1 MVVGVLLSGCTPTPS
16 EPQATRRETIGEI
29 PVILVPDQVVL
40 PIDSY
45 LPSVDQT
52 VAIML
57 VAVELLNQCVRAEGG
72 QGNIHYLVYDSAGI
86 ASPAGQGELTSYV
99 ASSRRDSV
107 IRNGMWQFFDPD
119 NAATYGYQSPPDQWT
134 ALSSS
139 LSLDN
144 PLHSTCLAR
153 VNSVV
158 PGGQMLSPF
167 SVSELPDNGS
177 QWHPDDSRYQAV
189 AAQWSGCMKD
199 SGFDY
204 PTPREAIAE
213 NYQMAANDR
222 ARAVAVA
229 DVKCKLSTN
238 LVGVAV
244 AVQSAY
250 DQEYIDTHVDQL
262 AALQVYIADFLA
274 GRVTVPETL
283 PSASPS

>member
-1 MVVGVLLSGCTPTPS
+1 
-16 EPQATRRETIGEI
+16 
-29 PVILVPDQVVL
+29 
-40 PIDSY
+40 
-45 LPSVDQT
+45 
-52 VAIML
+52 
-57 VAVELLNQCVRAEGG
+57 
-72 QGNIHYLVYDSAGI
+72 
-86 ASPAGQGELTSYV
+86 
-99 ASSRRDSV
+99 
-107 IRNGMWQFFDPD
+107 
-119 NAATYGYQSPPDQWT
+119 
-134 ALSSS
+134 
-139 LSLDN
+139 
-144 PLHSTCLAR
+144 
-153 VNSVV
+153 
-158 PGGQMLSPF
+158 
-167 SVSELPDNGS
+167 
-177 QWHPDDSRYQAV
+177 
-189 AAQWSGCMKD
+189 MKD